1 MKEFNQV
8 PKDFKDENKDY
19 VRYDING
26 NLVEAWT
33 KINGKWTDITDIELA
48 KIELRKATEAANA
61 LRK

>member
-8 PKDFKDENKDY
+8 PQNLKDENKDY

-33 KINGKWTDITDIELA
+33 KIDGEWVDITDIELA
-48 KIELRKATEAANA
+48 KIELRKAMEAANA

>member
-1 MKEFNQV
+1 MKEFNKV
-8 PKDFKDENKDY
+8 PKNLKDENKDY

-33 KINGKWTDITDIELA
+33 KINDEWVDITDIELA
-48 KIELRKATEAANA
+48 KIELRKAMEAANA